1 MSKETRKSKK
11 RSGLVRVRNWEE
23 EEIQKGRVNWFEES
37 EEEKGVEKRGK
48 SEKRRARARE
58 ERREMEIERRAEK
71 AEGGLSWEFQ
81 TPLYVRNDGIYVK
94 NSRAT
99 SLHLPYYPF
108 SFYLFSFFPPIF
120 IILHFHPLD
129 VTRSMTRC

>member
-94 NSRAT
+94 KLKGHFS
-99 SLHLPYYPF
+99 SLTILPL
-108 SFYLFSFFPPIF
+108 LFLSFFFLSPYFYYITFPP
-120 IILHFHPLD
+120 
-129 VTRSMTRC
+129 S